1 MESYLKLI
9 KQFISALTDVVT
21 NTPPETLELFP
32 QYDINIDNFL
42 DNIQKVPANPKLTSK
57 CTVNY
62 TQENDN
68 IKISENTL
76 QLTIPKSDKIV
87 KTVINTKLAF
97 QVKDFMVLL
106 AYQYDNFE
114 KCLIKPIVIDVNNDS
129 NIFIEY
135 ISNVLE
141 EPLNV
146 TLKFR
151 LYFTQ
156 TMQKSK
162 TTFDDKDYIPNPKKN
177 GNIFNMKSES
187 TCNFTDIEVLDVE
200 GKTKN
205 KNKNTVI
212 FVPRKRSS
220 TIYPICGMHF
230 KESLKFDNYD
240 TRDASFFYPSREGT
254 LIMNKVD
261 NFELASD
268 NSGFTGIFFNYCK
281 NYAEISKCI
290 KKILKRHKEK
300 INIINKLKKT
310 YTTFEYLDDLTT
322 SILAT
327 ATTFMHAQTI
337 LSQIKDIGN
346 YKDELEKHK
355 QEKAPITKKL
365 AKLEDELNNYYTKNF
380 ETDEPKSNKRPLDDI
395 SETSE
400 SKRQKL
406 E

>member
-9 KQFISALTDVVT
+9 KQFTTALTDVVT
-21 NTPPETLELFP
+21 NSPPETLESFP
-32 QYDINIDNFL
+32 QYDINVDNFL

-62 TQENDN
+62 THEGDN
-68 IKISENTL
+68 VKISENTL
-76 QLTIPKSDKIV
+76 QLTIPKCDKVV

-114 KCLIKPIVIDVNNDS
+114 KCLIKPIVVDINNDS

-135 ISNVLE
+135 ISNVLS
-141 EPLNV
+141 EPLTV

-156 TMQKSK
+156 TLQKSK

-187 TCNFTDIEVLDVE
+187 TCNFTDIEVLDSDE
-200 GKTKN
+200 KTKN
-205 KNKNTVI
+205 KNKNTII

-220 TIYPICGMHF
+220 TIYPVCGMHC
-230 KESLKFDNYD
+230 KESLKVDNYN
-240 TRDASFFYPSREGT
+240 TRDASFFYPTREGIP
-254 LIMNKVD
+254 IMNKVD
-261 NFELASD
+261 KFELVSN

-281 NYAEISKCI
+281 NYTETSKCI

-300 INIINKLKKT
+300 VNVINKLKKT
-310 YTTFEYLDDLTT
+310 YSTFEDLDDLTT
-322 SILAT
+322 CILAT
-327 ATTFMHAQTI
+327 ATTFMNAQNI
-337 LSQIKDIGN
+337 LSQIKIEN
-346 YKDELEKHK
+346 YKDELENHK
-355 QEKAPITKKL
+355 QEKKPITKKL
-365 AKLEDELNNYYTKNF
+365 SELEEELNNYYTKNF
-380 ETDEPKSNKRPLDDI
+380 EPDESTENKRPLDDS
-395 SETSE
+395 SESS
-400 SKRQKL
+400 SKRQKT